1 MKNIYGIIVAVLL
14 LVSCNSN
21 KQTGIPTVAFADA
34 FEDNTIAQ
42 AKKGFFDALKQKGF
56 SDSAK
61 TIYVLYRNAQGDIP
75 ALNQIVKYFISE
87 KVDLIGTN
95 PSIATTTAVQQTKT
109 IPVFM
114 MVSPTP
120 AQMKLTD
127 SKDVAP
133 ANLFGV
139 GETLDYIDTS
149 FALIKQL
156 IHPKAAKLMVGM
168 LYNQSEPQSVDALA
182 HIQKLALQLGIEV
195 KAMSVSSSAE
205 VQLVA
210 QSLLTNPIDV
220 FFANPDNTVFAS
232 FETIVKSCNN
242 AKVPIVSSEAGLV
255 ARGAV
260 AAYGADMYQWGFQAG
275 EQAAIYLQTKST
287 KDIQWQKVSLHK
299 HVYNTAAAKSFNI
312 TIPSTYEAIP

>member
-1 MKNIYGIIVAVLL
+1 MKYFSGIIMASILL
-14 LVSCNSN
+14 LACNNN
-21 KQTGIPTVAFADA
+21 KQSNIPTVAFADA

-56 SDSAK
+56 SEDAR
-61 TIYVLYRNAQGDIP
+61 TIKVLYRNAQGDIP

-87 KVDLIGTN
+87 KADLIATN
-95 PSIATTTAVQQTKT
+95 PSIATITAVQQTKT

-114 MVSPTP
+114 MVSPVP
-120 AQMKLTD
+120 AQMKVID
-127 SKDVAP
+127 DKGNAP

-149 FALIKQL
+149 FALIPQL
-156 IHPKAAKLMVGM
+156 VHPKGAKLIIGM

-182 HIQKLALQLGIEV
+182 RIKQLAVKMNVEV
-195 KAMSVSSSAE
+195 KALSVSSTSE

-210 QSLLTNPIDV
+210 QSLLTNNIDV

-242 AKVPIVSSEAGLV
+242 AKVPIISSEAGLV

-275 EQAAIYLQTKST
+275 EQAAVYLQTKST
-287 KDIQWQKVSLHK
+287 AGLQWQKVLLHK
-299 HVYNTAAAKSFNI
+299 HVYNPQVAKTFNI
-312 TIPSTYEAIP
+312 NIPSNYEAIH

>member
-1 MKNIYGIIVAVLL
+1 MKYFLGLLFISFIYIGCKNHSGNQLPV
-14 LVSCNSN
+14 
-21 KQTGIPTVAFADA
+21 VAFADA

-42 AKKGFFDALKQKGF
+42 AKKGFFDGLKQKGF
-56 SDSAK
+56 SEESN
-61 TIYVLYRNAQGDIP
+61 TIKVIYRNAQGDIP

-87 KVDLIGTN
+87 NADLIATN
-95 PSIATTTAVQQTKT
+95 PSIATITAIQQTKT

-114 MVSPTP
+114 MVSPIP
-120 AQMKLTD
+120 SLMKVTD
-127 SKDVAP
+127 DKGNPP

-149 FALIKQL
+149 FLLIPQL
-156 IHPKAAKLMVGM
+156 IHPKGPKLVIGM

-182 HIQKLALQLGIEV
+182 HIKQLAAKMNVEV
-195 KAMSVSSSAE
+195 KALSVSNTSE

-210 QSLLTNPIDV
+210 QSLLTNNIDV

-232 FETIVKSCNN
+232 FETIVKSCNT
-242 AKVPIVSSEAGLV
+242 AKVPIISSEAGLV

-275 EQAAIYLQTKST
+275 EQAATYLKTKST
-287 KDIQWQKVSLHK
+287 AGIQWQKVAVHK
-299 HVYNTAAAKSFNI
+299 HVYNKQVAETYHI
-312 TIPSTYEAIP
+312 TIPSSYEAIQ

>member
-1 MKNIYGIIVAVLL
+1 MKYISGILIACLFM
-14 LVSCNSN
+14 VSCNNHQQSS
-21 KQTGIPTVAFADA
+21 IPTVAFADA

-56 SDSAK
+56 SEDAK
-61 TIYVLYRNAQGDIP
+61 SIKVLYRNAQGDIP

-87 KVDLIGTN
+87 KAELIATN
-95 PSIATTTAVQQTKT
+95 PSIATITAVQQTKS

-114 MVSPTP
+114 MVSPVP
-120 AQMKLTD
+120 SQMKVTD
-127 SKDVAP
+127 DKGNAP
-133 ANLFGV
+133 SNLFGV
-139 GETLDYIDTS
+139 GETFDYIDTS
-149 FALIKQL
+149 FVLIPQL
-156 IHPKAAKLMVGM
+156 IHPKGAKLVIGM

-182 HIQKLALQLGIEV
+182 RIKQLATKMNVEV
-195 KAMSVSSSAE
+195 KALSVSSTSE

-210 QSLLTNPIDV
+210 QSLLANNIDV

-242 AKVPIVSSEAGLV
+242 AKVPIISSEAGLV

-275 EQAAIYLQTKST
+275 EQAAVYLQTKST
-287 KDIQWQKVSLHK
+287 AGLQWQKVLLHK
-299 HVYNTAAAKSFNI
+299 HVYNPQVAKTFNI
-312 TIPSTYEAIP
+312 NIPSGYEAIH

>member
-1 MKNIYGIIVAVLL
+1 MKYYLGLLFITIIYIGCKNHSGNQVPV
-14 LVSCNSN
+14 
-21 KQTGIPTVAFADA
+21 VAFADA

-56 SDSAK
+56 SEESN
-61 TIYVLYRNAQGDIP
+61 TIKVIYRNAQGDIP

-87 KVDLIGTN
+87 NADLIATN
-95 PSIATTTAVQQTKT
+95 PSIATITAVQQTKT

-114 MVSPTP
+114 MVSPIP
-120 AQMKLTD
+120 SLMKVTD
-127 SKDVAP
+127 DKGVSP

-149 FALIKQL
+149 FLLIPQL
-156 IHPKAAKLMVGM
+156 IHPKGPKLVIGM

-182 HIQKLALQLGIEV
+182 HIKQLAAKMNVEV
-195 KAMSVSSSAE
+195 KALSVSNTSE

-210 QSLLTNPIDV
+210 QSLLTNNIDV

-232 FETIVKSCNN
+232 FETIVKSCNT
-242 AKVPIVSSEAGLV
+242 AKVPIISSEAGLV

-275 EQAAIYLQTKST
+275 EQAAAYLKSKST
-287 KDIQWQKVSLHK
+287 TGIQWQKVAVHK
-299 HVYNTAAAKSFNI
+299 HVYNKQAVETYHI
-312 TIPSTYEAIP
+312 TIPSSYEAIQ